1 MVQYGPYE
9 FSETEVAKL
18 TAYLKNV
25 ARQER
30 VVHYDDAYDV
40 VRQCGS
46 YYGPHDQRLWHLLG

>member
-18 TAYLKNV
+18 TEYLKNV

-30 VVHYDDAYDV
+30 VVHYEGCPL
-40 VRQCGS
+40 R
-46 YYGPHDQRLWHLLG
+46 